1 MKDNDFKGIL
11 AGLDDAISFVKG
23 DASRARVIAELDVKA
38 IRERTRK
45 SQPQFAKAF
54 HIPIGTLRD
63 WEQGRRMPDAPA
75 RVLLSL
81 IDRDP
86 ETVEKLL
93 TAA

>member
-11 AGLDDAISFVKG
+11 AGLDDAISFVQG

-63 WEQGRRMPDAPA
+63 WEQGRRVPDAPA